1 MTTGNYLRVRGEY
14 HFSIWAT
21 GMIWELPPRARRIQN
36 GGQATSLMIGTT
48 SACAENTTKLYAPR
62 LPHVELPPR
71 ARRIRLNASLWGW
84 LMGTTSACA
93 ENTAQSPGGIC
104 GHRNYLRVRGEYRGV
119 AFQMK
124 RFEELPPRARR
135 IPLLDITR
143 QKWYGTTSA
152 CAENTLICLYRAI
165 KYGNYLRVRGEY
177 VLSAPCMILRLEL
190 PPRARRIH
198 IEKGT
203 GAWGTGTTSA
213 CAENTGVWVD
223 LVDHGRNYLRVR
235 GEYRLW
241 RPALGWIRELPPR
254 ARRIPAAQT

>member
-93 ENTAQSPGGIC
+93 ENTRKLWIGRC
-104 GHRNYLRVRGEYRGV
+104 GRRNYLRVRGEYLPSRHNCINN
-119 AFQMK
+119 M
-124 RFEELPPRARR
+124 ELPPRARR
-135 IPLLDITR
+135 ILGDAIS
-143 QKWYGTTSA
+143 KGW
-152 CAENTLICLYRAI
+152 EN
-165 KYGNYLRVRGEY
+165 
-177 VLSAPCMILRLEL
+177 
-190 PPRARRIH
+190 
-198 IEKGT
+198 
-203 GAWGTGTTSA
+203 GTTSA
-213 CAENTGVWVD
+213 CAENTG
-223 LVDHGRNYLRVR
+223 GRLLSCIRPWNYLRVR
-235 GEYRLW
+235 GEYVFKGLS
-241 RPALGWIRELPPR
+241 LGKKLELPPR
-254 ARRIPAAQT
+254 ARRILKVRITEGKPKGTTSACAENTRFGWGCGYNIGNYLRVRGEYLHGADRPDHS